1 MYANTITWTTSGKKG
16 KPGIKKA
23 LWMGGSLSQPQNCS
37 KWTFSHNTFNW
48 ESCGNFFP
56 VLGWKP
62 MYANTLTW
70 TTSGKKGKPGIKKAL
85 WTGGSLS
92 QPQNSSKWT
101 FSHNTFNWESCGN
114 FFPVLGWKPMYAN
127 TLTWTTSGKKKGKP
141 GIKKALCMGG
151 SLSQPQ
157 NCSKWTFSHNTFNW
171 ESCGNFFPVLVYR
184 DLYAKVGVQNVECFC
199 S

>member
-1 MYANTITWTTSGKKG
+1 MYANTLTWTTSVKKG

-48 ESCGNFFP
+48 ENWGNFFP
-56 VLGWKP
+56 VLAWKP

-92 QPQNSSKWT
+92 QLQNCSKWT

-127 TLTWTTSGKKKGKP
+127 TLTRTTSGKKKANQESRKLYGW
-141 GIKKALCMGG
+141 GVG

-171 ESCGNFFPVLVYR
+171 ESCGNFFQFWDGSPCT
-184 DLYAKVGVQNVECFC
+184 QTP
-199 S
+199 